1 MPAAAA
7 ATAVTAATSLPSALA
22 CHACPP
28 VCRSRR
34 CSRLAHPHPHH
45 RPPASAAAADDVGP
59 PYRPPVCH
67 GLRPATTLVHA
78 EAAIGRCHARM
89 AAFATAA
96 IAAPTAC
103 AVPPICVAGGHGAPP
118 QVTCVGA
125 EGRGG
130 RGSAPRGPSL
140 APQLSQHTAHRTAPP
155 CHGGELSASARHLA
169 ALRRLPADRRT
180 TPGQEAAPAVAAA
193 CLRACVRCRACVSC
207 AARPLTSGCI
217 VIVWSRVCVESCVR
231 CAGARRCSSTSSYA
245 TYKVLTVGKV
255 YRPSRTSSL
264 HRRRSRDEAAPG
276 LILIADSAQR
286 WNLFR
291 RAVMRCAFDRRSHSA
306 S

>member
-1 MPAAAA
+1 MGFWPVLCIIRIIIYYLYYVLILLRNLILI
-7 ATAVTAATSLPSALA
+7 AVSLDPR
-22 CHACPP
+22 
-28 VCRSRR
+28 VCRS
-34 CSRLAHPHPHH
+34 C
-45 RPPASAAAADDVGP
+45 
-59 PYRPPVCH
+59 YRIC
-67 GLRPATTLVHA
+67 
-78 EAAIGRCHARM
+78 
-89 AAFATAA
+89 
-96 IAAPTAC
+96 AP
-103 AVPPICVAGGHGAPP
+103 
-118 QVTCVGA
+118 
-125 EGRGG
+125 
-130 RGSAPRGPSL
+130 
-140 APQLSQHTAHRTAPP
+140 AHRTPRCSPAPRAPQAPHCPP
-155 CHGGELSASARHLA
+155 CPLWLY
-169 ALRRLPADRRT
+169 RRT

>member
-1 MPAAAA
+1 MCRPAHLRRRRPRGSSTGYLRGGGGARRSGKRAPRPEPRAAA
-7 ATAVTAATSLPSALA
+7 LP
-22 CHACPP
+22 
-28 VCRSRR
+28 
-34 CSRLAHPHPHH
+34 
-45 RPPASAAAADDVGP
+45 
-59 PYRPPVCH
+59 
-67 GLRPATTLVHA
+67 
-78 EAAIGRCHARM
+78 
-89 AAFATAA
+89 
-96 IAAPTAC
+96 
-103 AVPPICVAGGHGAPP
+103 
-118 QVTCVGA
+118 
-125 EGRGG
+125 
-130 RGSAPRGPSL
+130 
-140 APQLSQHTAHRTAPP
+140 AHRTPHRPP

>member
-1 MPAAAA
+1 MYI
-7 ATAVTAATSLPSALA
+7 SQFI
-22 CHACPP
+22 
-28 VCRSRR
+28 
-34 CSRLAHPHPHH
+34 SRLADFGAPPPRVRHAPLTHPLKQHEPAA
-45 RPPASAAAADDVGP
+45 RWVCRVRLPPSHTRIPQLLP
-59 PYRPPVCH
+59 PPLPGC
-67 GLRPATTLVHA
+67 LVSCCPRLPQV
-78 EAAIGRCHARM
+78 RCGAHK
-89 AAFATAA
+89 
-96 IAAPTAC
+96 IKL
-103 AVPPICVAGGHGAPP
+103 CVAGGL
-118 QVTCVGA
+118 C
-125 EGRGG
+125 
-130 RGSAPRGPSL
+130 
-140 APQLSQHTAHRTAPP
+140 RTARPRRLATRIP
-155 CHGGELSASARHLA
+155 SPALRCPQACQSRTGYTHCQSLETPWASSLQSLTPSATARHLA